1 MSDSIIPWTVARQA
15 PLSMGFPSKN
25 TGVGCHFLLQ
35 GIFPTQGSNWHLLS
49 LLHLQT
55 GSLPLVPP
63 GKPYICSG
71 QKIQRDKKKKI
82 AQLKGLEQKLA
93 VESKSRILNMP
104 SAHETTRGVG
114 KLPKPPLLPDPWTH
128 PYPHSI

>member
-1 MSDSIIPWTVARQA
+1 MDCS
-15 PLSMGFPSKN
+15 
-25 TGVGCHFLLQ
+25 
-35 GIFPTQGSNWHLLS
+35 
-49 LLHLQT
+49 
-55 GSLPLVPP
+55 PP
-63 GKPYICSG
+63 GSSVHGISKQEYWSG
-71 QKIQRDKKKKI
+71 LPFSTPGDLPNPGIQLASLKSPAFADRFFTTSATWEAIYLFWTKDTKRQKKKI

-128 PYPHSI
+128 PYPYSI